1 MISFHQNDTGWRFYA
16 VNDVAMGSRKW
27 HSPEERGDVGQ
38 IDPCP
43 KAQGHLLFPVK
54 WL

>member
-1 MISFHQNDTGWRFYA
+1 MTKKLRFYA
-16 VNDVAMGSRKW
+16 DNDVAMDVSKW

-43 KAQGHLLFPVK
+43 KAQGLLIFPEE
-54 WL
+54 W